1 LKKENGMTSQT
12 IKIIIAGVLLL
23 HGLGHGGAIGA
34 LIAIDRG
41 VPSGKWL
48 SARSWLFPKLS
59 PQVAKVIA
67 IAFWVAALLG
77 FVAAA
82 LSFWGIL
89 IPGDWWR
96 PLALTFAI
104 ISFVGIALYWGRW
117 PMFNTLA
124 AQVVN
129 LVVIITQLWLH
140 WPPVA
145 MFGK

>member
-1 LKKENGMTSQT
+1 MSPQL
-12 IKIIIAGVLLL
+12 IKILIPLVLLL

-41 VPSGKWL
+41 VSSGKWL
-48 SARSWLFPKLS
+48 SARSWLFPKLA
-59 PQVAKVIA
+59 PRTAKAIA
-67 IAFWVAALLG
+67 ITFWGLSLLG

-89 IPGDWWR
+89 IPGDIWR
-96 PLALTFAI
+96 QLGLITAFV
-104 ISFVGIALYWGRW
+104 SFTGIAIFWGRW

-124 AQVVN
+124 AQAVN
-129 LVVIITQLWLH
+129 LAVIITQLWLH
-140 WPPVA
+140 WPPIE

>member
-1 LKKENGMTSQT
+1 MSPQL
-12 IKIIIAGVLLL
+12 IKVLIPVVLLL

-41 VPSGKWL
+41 LASGKWL
-48 SARSWLFPKLS
+48 SARSWLFPKLN
-59 PQVAKVIA
+59 PQAAKAVAIT
-67 IAFWVAALLG
+67 FWVLSLLG

-89 IPGDWWR
+89 IPGDIWR
-96 PLALTFAI
+96 QLALITAFVSFA
-104 ISFVGIALYWGRW
+104 GIAIFWGRW

-124 AQVVN
+124 AQAVN
-129 LVVIITQLWLH
+129 LAVIITQLWLH
-140 WPPVA
+140 WPPIE

>member
-1 LKKENGMTSQT
+1 MSPQL
-12 IKIIIAGVLLL
+12 IKVLIPVVLLL

-41 VPSGKWL
+41 VSGGKWL
-48 SARSWLFPKLS
+48 SARSWLFPNLAPKAAETMAIVFWGLS
-59 PQVAKVIA
+59 L
-67 IAFWVAALLG
+67 FG

-82 LSFWGIL
+82 LSFWDIL
-89 IPGDWWR
+89 IPGDLWR
-96 PLALTFAI
+96 QLALIFAF
-104 ISFVGIALYWGRW
+104 ISFTGIVIFWGRW

-129 LVVIITQLWLH
+129 LAVIITQLGLH
-140 WPPVA
+140 WPPIE

>member
-1 LKKENGMTSQT
+1 MSPQT
-12 IKIIIAGVLLL
+12 IEILITSVLLV

-41 VPSGKWL
+41 VTSGKWL
-48 SARSWLFPKLS
+48 PARLWLFSNLAPRT
-59 PQVAKVIA
+59 AKIIA
-67 IAFWVAALLG
+67 ITFWALSLLG
-77 FVAAA
+77 FIAAT

-89 IPGDWWR
+89 LPVDLWR
-96 PLALTFAI
+96 T
-104 ISFVGIALYWGRW
+104 IALIFAFVSLIGITLFWGTW

-129 LVVIITQLWLH
+129 LTVIITQIWLN
-140 WPPVA
+140 WPPMA